1 MATTIRSA
9 DVVVIGAGVNGLATA
24 WALRR
29 AGHDVLVL
37 EQFENGH
44 ARGSSHAASRIFRFA
59 YDETEWV
66 TLAQEALPLWRE
78 AEQESG
84 LQLLN
89 ITGLLDARRDAT
101 PLREA
106 LDACGAEYE
115 RLTPADVAER
125 FGILVE
131 GEAVLET
138 HGGIAFAAR
147 AREAF
152 SRGIPVEYEMPVTE
166 LDVRAD
172 GVRLSTSAGDVEA
185 RVAVIAAGAWATPL
199 LARVGIELETTISRE
214 TVAYF
219 ALPGVLELPSVID
232 WNEHTGRHAYS
243 LATDEELLKVGLH
256 HSGRPANPDVSG
268 EPDPE
273 VVAAEAEWVAKRFP
287 AADPRPVRAEACLYT
302 NIADDAFV
310 LERHGAVVVCSAC
323 SGHGFKF
330 APAVGT
336 RVAALCEGD
345 A

>member
-1 MATTIRSA
+1 MATTTRRV
-9 DVVVIGAGVNGLATA
+9 DVAVVGAGVNGLASA

-37 EQFENGH
+37 EQFANGH
-44 ARGSSHAASRIFRFA
+44 TRGSSHAASRIFRFA

-78 AEQESG
+78 AEAESG

-89 ITGLLDARRDAT
+89 ITGLLDARRDST
-101 PLREA
+101 PLRAA

-115 RLTPADVAER
+115 LLTPAAAAER

-138 HGGIAFAAR
+138 HGGIAFAGR

-152 SRGIPVEYEMPVTE
+152 SRGVTVEYERPVTAIE
-166 LDVRAD
+166 PHDE
-172 GVRLSTSAGDVEA
+172 GVRLSTPAGDVEA

-199 LARVGIELETTISRE
+199 LAQVGIALETWISRE
-214 TVAYF
+214 TVSYYP
-219 ALPGVLELPSVID
+219 LPGVLDLPSVID

-256 HSGRPANPDVSG
+256 HSGQPADPDVPG
-268 EPDPE
+268 DPDPE
-273 VVAAEAEWVAKRFP
+273 VVAAEAEWVARRFP

-336 RVAALCEGD
+336 RVAALCGD
-345 A
+345 AA

>member
-1 MATTIRSA
+1 
-9 DVVVIGAGVNGLATA
+9 
-24 WALRR
+24 
-29 AGHDVLVL
+29 
-37 EQFENGH
+37 
-44 ARGSSHAASRIFRFA
+44 
-59 YDETEWV
+59 
-66 TLAQEALPLWRE
+66 
-78 AEQESG
+78 
-84 LQLLN
+84 
-89 ITGLLDARRDAT
+89 
-101 PLREA
+101 
-106 LDACGAEYE
+106 
-115 RLTPADVAER
+115 
-125 FGILVE
+125 
-131 GEAVLET
+131 
-138 HGGIAFAAR
+138 
-147 AREAF
+147 
-152 SRGIPVEYEMPVTE
+152 
-166 LDVRAD
+166 
-172 GVRLSTSAGDVEA
+172 
-185 RVAVIAAGAWATPL
+185 VIAAGAWATPL